1 MKVKKIMSK
10 NRIKLHQFWGEK
22 SLERK
27 AKVYLVKEVIAAGT
41 SWASDDY
48 EVDFYKNDKVVETR
62 KMISDGVVHSESY
75 AEDAAENWCLGVM
88 EIK

>member
-1 MKVKKIMSK
+1 MSK
-10 NRIKLHQFWGEK
+10 NRIKLHEFWGEL

-27 AKVYLVKEVIAAGT
+27 AKVYHVKDVKAHGT
-41 SWASDDY
+41 GWISDYY

-62 KMISDGVVHSESY
+62 KMITDGVVHSESY

>member
-1 MKVKKIMSK
+1 M
-10 NRIKLHQFWGEK
+10 
-22 SLERK
+22 
-27 AKVYLVKEVIAAGT
+27 
-41 SWASDDY
+41 
-48 EVDFYKNDKVVETR
+48 DFYKNDKVVETR

>member
-10 NRIKLHQFWGEK
+10 NIIKLHEFWGEL

-27 AKVYLVKEVIAAGT
+27 AKVYHVKEGY
-41 SWASDDY
+41 Y